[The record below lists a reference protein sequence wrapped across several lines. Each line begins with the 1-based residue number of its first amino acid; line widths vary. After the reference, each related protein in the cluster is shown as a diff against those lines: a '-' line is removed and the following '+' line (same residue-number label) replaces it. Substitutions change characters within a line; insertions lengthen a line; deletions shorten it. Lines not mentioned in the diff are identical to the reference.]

1 MAKKKLNGIHVD
13 DPGNLEDS
21 PRLVLINE
29 ECLYLIVNDGEELI
43 KNIKQKTKS
52 DVLQQPIDIQPVANV
67 VDESISSKTMR
78 IIVNQIGKHDFS
90 CGLVVNNLK
99 DIKPF
104 SNQINRNHF
113 NPILTRRE

>member
-1 MAKKKLNGIHVD
+1 MAKKKLTGIHVD

-52 DVLQQPIDIQPVANV
+52 DVLQ
-67 VDESISSKTMR
+67 
-78 IIVNQIGKHDFS
+78 
-90 CGLVVNNLK
+90 
-99 DIKPF
+99 
-104 SNQINRNHF
+104 
-113 NPILTRRE
+113 

>member
-1 MAKKKLNGIHVD
+1 MFLEKAKETKELYEIKSRRLQLQILICFIFLKNHGFIEEGNPPEKFVMAKKKLNGIHVD

-52 DVLQQPIDIQPVANV
+52 DVLQ
-67 VDESISSKTMR
+67 
-78 IIVNQIGKHDFS
+78 
-90 CGLVVNNLK
+90 
-99 DIKPF
+99 
-104 SNQINRNHF
+104 
-113 NPILTRRE
+113 